1 MKKIA
6 IIGHF
11 GFGGN
16 YLDGQTIKTKI
27 ITKELVRQF
36 GDEQVLKIDTHG
48 GKKVLPKLFFQTIS
62 ALRKTKNVVM
72 LPAHNGIKFFT
83 PILTIFNK
91 IFKRKLFYIVIGGW
105 LPEYLKDKKGLEK
118 RLKKFDGIFVET
130 NTMKTA
136 LQNMRFQNIFVMPN
150 CKDLKILSKEE
161 LVYPSGEPYKWCT
174 FSRVCK
180 EKGIEDAVNAVKAV
194 NEQMGRIVYTL
205 DIYGQVDKNQTEW
218 FENLKATFP
227 EYITYGGMVE
237 YDKSVDI
244 LKNYFALLFPTQY
257 YTEGI
262 PGAII
267 DAYAAGVPVVCTRW
281 ENFFDIIKD
290 GVTGI
295 AYDFADKEAL
305 KQVLEKINNEPKVL
319 NLMKVECIKLA
330 QIFIPLNV
338 IKIFL
343 EQLQ

>member
-48 GKKVLPKLFFQTIS
+48 GKKILPKLFFQTIS

-136 LQNMRFQNIFVMPN
+136 LQNMRFQNIFV
-150 CKDLKILSKEE
+150 
-161 LVYPSGEPYKWCT
+161 
-174 FSRVCK
+174 
-180 EKGIEDAVNAVKAV
+180 
-194 NEQMGRIVYTL
+194 
-205 DIYGQVDKNQTEW
+205 W
-218 FENLKATFP
+218 F
-227 EYITYGGMVE
+227 I
-237 YDKSVDI
+237 
-244 LKNYFALLFPTQY
+244 
-257 YTEGI
+257 
-262 PGAII
+262 
-267 DAYAAGVPVVCTRW
+267 AAS
-281 ENFFDIIKD
+281 
-290 GVTGI
+290 
-295 AYDFADKEAL
+295 
-305 KQVLEKINNEPKVL
+305 
-319 NLMKVECIKLA
+319 
-330 QIFIPLNV
+330 
-338 IKIFL
+338 
-343 EQLQ
+343 